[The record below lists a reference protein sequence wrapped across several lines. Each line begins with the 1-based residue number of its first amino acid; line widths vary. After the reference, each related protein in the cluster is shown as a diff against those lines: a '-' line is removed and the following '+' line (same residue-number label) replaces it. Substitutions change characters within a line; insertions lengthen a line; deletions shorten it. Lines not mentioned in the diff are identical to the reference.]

1 MSAENFDEEG
11 LLKDIQVSELA
22 LKITKLSF
30 KWNNY
35 SDPIKEAHV
44 LMSNV
49 RKLSLEISEYEHRM
63 GSKLNEYQRN
73 IIYDSMEDLGKL
85 IPFLKNK
92 IKHYESLENIAD

>member
-35 SDPIKEAHV
+35 SDPIKEAHT
-44 LMSNV
+44 
-49 RKLSLEISEYEHRM
+49 YE
-63 GSKLNEYQRN
+63 
-73 IIYDSMEDLGKL
+73 
-85 IPFLKNK
+85 
-92 IKHYESLENIAD
+92 